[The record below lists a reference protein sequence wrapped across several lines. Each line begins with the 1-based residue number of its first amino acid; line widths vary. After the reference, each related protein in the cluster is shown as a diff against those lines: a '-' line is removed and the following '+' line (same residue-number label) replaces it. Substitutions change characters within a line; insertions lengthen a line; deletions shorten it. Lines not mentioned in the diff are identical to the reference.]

1 MKGLNKIALVTAI
14 SAASFGVN
22 AELKSLDDSAMGE
35 LTGQAG
41 VSIELST
48 EVQIAKFEYTD
59 EGSFAVENIKIG
71 GSSQVITKG
80 DVGMAIPGSADDT
93 PLTAGGAALDD
104 VVINIDVTA
113 TGDAVISLDTV
124 SGAPIDFGITTGR
137 MSLADNAA
145 TPATTTLIS
154 SLSMDGLLYQ
164 LDITAVNG
172 GGSKTDAAGND
183 LATLRIDAEFAVADL
198 DVEVDFLAV
207 GLEDVSVTGAG
218 AHAGATLGMTLS
230 AVDGTFN
237 GGANTAA
244 ASATSALHIALDNV
258 YLNVDM
264 PIVKVGG
271 VSIGSV
277 ALTGLQLNNT
287 TLDVYGH

>member
-48 EVQIAKFEYTD
+48 EVAIAKFTYTD
-59 EGSFAVENIKIG
+59 EGSFAVEDIKIG
-71 GSSQVITKG
+71 GSSQLITKG
-80 DVGMAIPGSADDT
+80 MVGLAVPGSADDT
-93 PLTAGGAALDD
+93 ALSAGGAALDD
-104 VVINIDVTA
+104 LVINIDIVA
-113 TGDAVISLDTV
+113 SGDAVISVDTI
-124 SGAPIDFGITTGR
+124 SGAPIDFGISTGR

-145 TPATTTLIS
+145 TANTTLIS

-183 LATLRIDAEFAVADL
+183 LATLRIDTEFAIADL

-207 GLEDVSVTGAG
+207 GLEDVSVTGNG
-218 AHAGATLGMTLS
+218 PHAGATLGMTLS
-230 AVDGTFN
+230 AVDGAFT

-244 ASATSALHIALDNV
+244 AGATSALHIALDNV

-271 VSIGSV
+271 VSIGSI

-287 TLDVYGH
+287 TLDIYGH